1 MSGRGPAGWLDIVRH
16 DFLPVASAFVVF
28 VALLVAYHRAR
39 RAEGGRSPPWLVAAR
54 AAEPRWPHLLR
65 YLAGTMVGGYL
76 FFLVIVVVFYFV
88 LGGEELSLIT
98 DALLGGS
105 ALAFLIAGPA
115 FLVFSWLAERPG
127 RGRRG
132 NRRVSPPR

>member
-1 MSGRGPAGWLDIVRH
+1 VAGRDPTGWLDIVRH
-16 DFLPVASAFVVF
+16 DLVPVASAFVVF

-39 RAEGGRSPPWLVAAR
+39 RARGGRTSPWRVAAR

-76 FFLVIVVVFYFV
+76 FFLAIVVVFYFV
-88 LGGEELSLIT
+88 LGGEEPSLIT
-98 DALLGGS
+98 DALVGGS

-115 FLVFSWLAERPG
+115 FLVFSWLVERPG
-127 RGRRG
+127 RSRRG
-132 NRRVSPPR
+132 NPRVSPPR